1 MKIRNIVL
9 AIIALFFIWFILFR
23 TKELSV
29 TYDSV
34 EETMNNAVYS
44 RTTAM
49 KPAASSAKMAP
60 ELGFANMMADTA
72 LYEESSVESES
83 DLAGSEER
91 YRENRFY
98 RVDTTSFDKLIEE
111 LEQDIKNLNGI
122 IKSNNQNSN
131 KKVVYDREFYP
142 RLNTIEFTIN
152 NTETNIEI
160 IENTLKKWGD
170 IRIADTN
177 KTSIE
182 QELTS
187 YEQQLKELEEARK
200 ALQESKDKDWIA
212 KQDANLAK
220 RSEQIK
226 HQIENAKTQSTY
238 KTYNV
243 SVYEVIKFRVNALKY
258 WYSNNYSLK
267 NAVNEVLPSMI
278 GLFAILIPIAIALV
292 ILTLLFISIYRKNK
306 KNEFK
311 EKLAIIK
318 EEFGENNIHFDIKM

>member
-1 MKIRNIVL
+1 MKKRNIIL
-9 AIIALFFIWFILFR
+9 AIIAIILVWFFIFR

-34 EETMNNAVYS
+34 EATTNSTMFS
-44 RTTAM
+44 R
-49 KPAASSAKMAP
+49 AASMKTAANGAAMAP

-72 LYEESSVESES
+72 LYEESKDES
-83 DLAGSEER
+83 GSTNTEER
-91 YRENRFY
+91 YRESRYY
-98 RVDTTSFDKLIEE
+98 RVDTTSFEKLVEE
-111 LEQDIKNLNGI
+111 LEQDIKTLNGV
-122 IKSNNQNSN
+122 IKANNQNSN
-131 KKVVYDREFYP
+131 KKLVYDKEFYP
-142 RLNTIEFTIN
+142 RLQSFEFTIS

-160 IENTLKKWGD
+160 IEETLKKWGD
-170 IRIADTN
+170 IRVADSN

-200 ALQESKDKDWIA
+200 ALQESKDRDWIA
-212 KQDANLAK
+212 RQDAELAK

-226 HQIENAKTQSTY
+226 HQMENAKSQSTY

-243 SVYEVIKFRVNALKY
+243 SIYEVIKFRVNALRY

-267 NAVNEVLPSMI
+267 NAIEQVLPSMI
-278 GLFAILIPIAIALV
+278 GLFAIIIPITLAFV
-292 ILTLLFISIYRKNK
+292 ILILVLASVYRKNK
-306 KNEFK
+306 KNDFR
-311 EKLAIIK
+311 EKLEIIK